1 MPRKS
6 GGREERREPELQP
19 WGHLCFLRSNGRVTT
34 KEPGRNSQ
42 RGRRK
47 ARVLAAETRAF
58 QGVTHY

>member
-6 GGREERREPELQP
+6 GRREERREPGLQP
-19 WGHLCFLRSNGRVTT
+19 WGHPRFLRSNGRGMT

-42 RGRRK
+42 RSRRK